1 MKGTKMKEFFKKITD
16 FPVSVKTTRRK
27 FKTIIQESQKLHT
40 LLQIN
45 EEILSERPLPE
56 LLHNIV
62 KSGVNFLQADAGT
75 LRLAD
80 KDKNSLTLK
89 ATSGTYRPLST
100 EILPIN
106 EESIA
111 GKVFLEKK
119 PIQCLNISREPS
131 YPWNGE
137 ETSNFTSLL
146 TVPLKTK
153 DKILG
158 VFSVYTR
165 EKREFSE
172 LEVKTAQMFAS
183 LSTLAI
189 INRVRLEQ
197 IYQSAITEKLT
208 GLYNQNY
215 FYERLKEEVARSSRN
230 NYSLSLIFIDVDWL
244 KSINDSYGHLVGDEA
259 LKKISQV
266 IRSCVR
272 KVDLPFR
279 YGGDELAALL
289 PQTDGEAAYQIAE
302 RIRSKVSKISFREKF
317 HLTVSI
323 GVATYPQD
331 ANNPQD
337 LLSKADS
344 ALYKAKQ
351 KGRNHVERFNA

>member
-1 MKGTKMKEFFKKITD
+1 MKEFLKKITD
-16 FPVSVKTTRRK
+16 LPIAVKTTRRK
-27 FKTIIQESQKLHT
+27 FKTTTQESQKLHT

-45 EEILSERPLPE
+45 EEILSGQPLPE
-56 LLHNIV
+56 LLNNIV
-62 KSGVNFLQADAGT
+62 KSGVNFLQVDAGT

-80 KDKNSLTLK
+80 EDKKSLILK
-89 ATSGTYRPLST
+89 ATFGTYRHPYAK
-100 EILPIN
+100 ILPIN
-106 EESIA
+106 GESIA
-111 GKVFLEKK
+111 GKAFLRKV
-119 PIQCLNISREPS
+119 PIQCLNISREPL
-131 YPWNGE
+131 YPWDGK
-137 ETSNFTSLL
+137 ETSKFISLL

-153 DKILG
+153 DKVLG

-165 EKREFSE
+165 EKREFSDS
-172 LEVKTAQMFAS
+172 EVKTAQMFAS

-230 NYSLSLIFIDVDWL
+230 NYSLSLIFADVDWL

-266 IRSCVR
+266 IRSCIR

-279 YGGDELAALL
+279 YGGDELAVLL

-302 RIRSKVSKISFREKF
+302 RIRSKANKLSFREKF

-331 ANNPQD
+331 ANSPQD
-337 LLSKADS
+337 LLNKADS
-344 ALYKAKQ
+344 ALYRAKQ
-351 KGRNHVERFNA
+351 RGRNCVERFNTKQ